1 MDLKSYLS
9 SSPLLSPS
17 KPREE
22 LLLYL
27 VVSPAT
33 ICTALVKGENGVQ
46 KPLYFISQALRG
58 TEERYPPIEKLTF
71 ALVTVVRKLKPYF

>member
-1 MDLKSYLS
+1 M
-9 SSPLLSPS
+9 PLLSPS

-71 ALVTVVRKLKPYF
+71 ALVTVVHKLKPYF

>member
-1 MDLKSYLS
+1 M
-9 SSPLLSPS
+9 
-17 KPREE
+17 
-22 LLLYL
+22 LLYL
-27 VVSPAT
+27 VVSPAA
-33 ICTALVKGENGVQ
+33 ICTALVKGENEVQ